1 MADKSQGAPAKESE
15 QAASGKKKGSKL
27 PLVLILLV
35 VLVGVGGFVGWTQ
48 LRGGSSQAPEKAS
61 PATPPPVVSIKPFVV
76 NLQDPGDITRYLK
89 LEFDLELRPGSQVKE
104 VETRMSEIRDAVI
117 VLLGSKK
124 SGDLAT
130 VEGKDRLRDEI
141 ITRVN
146 SRLQN
151 ATANRVFFK
160 EFIIQ

>member
-1 MADKSQGAPAKESE
+1 MAEKTQAAPASESD
-15 QAASGKKKGSKL
+15 QAGSGKKKGSKL
-27 PLVLILLV
+27 PLALILV
-35 VLVGVGGFVGWTQ
+35 AVLVGVGGFVGWTQ
-48 LRGGSSQAPEKAS
+48 LRGGSSQGSEKAL

-76 NLQDPGDITRYLK
+76 NLQDPGDIPRYLK
-89 LEFDLELRPGSQVKE
+89 LDFDLELRPGSQVKE

-124 SGDLAT
+124 STDLAT

-141 ITRVN
+141 IIRVN
-146 SRLQN
+146 SRLHN